1 MGRRKLV
8 VRKSEDSPQLSLLTE
23 IEGPK
28 YTKEQEAFVT
38 YDGEN
43 SIILAATAGA
53 GKTYSSVQRLKEL
66 LKRGINPER
75 IIFFS
80 FTKAATEELQK
91 RIGSDKIKITT
102 IHAFCLGILSSV
114 GKFKKIATFYDFISW
129 FHEKYKPGH
138 GASTEDKDHFYN
150 TISALYEDADFLSSA
165 IAAYKLQSA
174 EGIKCLV
181 PDYLIEYNKF
191 TRETRSR
198 DFSDMLIE
206 VRDLFRE
213 DKWLRMFRGKYDYIF
228 VDEYQDTSTIQLQIL
243 LSLNA
248 KYYYLIGDRNQS
260 IYGYSGANCLAL
272 EEMLKE
278 RRPGTVEMSL
288 SVNFRSD
295 QNIVKNSNNFS
306 TLKAI
311 ANSQEDG
318 YVDDKIMLGMDELI
332 ELLKT
337 TEEVAVLVRT
347 NDIIKKIEFM
357 CLKRQLPMKY
367 FNYITP
373 ADIKNFHKGEIH
385 QSLKGKL
392 AALKDYFPDEHA
404 IMHFIERNKNSNKLI
419 TTIHKSKGRE
429 FDTCVVV
436 NSIAPELLEKCPIYS
451 KLTEKQLEKLTFDPD
466 DEINVEPRN
475 IHYVSVSRSKNKLY
489 FMIMLFNK

>member
-1 MGRRKLV
+1 MAKRKIV
-8 VRKSEDSPQLSLLTE
+8 VRKSEDSPQLNLLSE

-28 YTKEQEAFVT
+28 YTKEQETFIT
-38 YDGEN
+38 YDGES

-53 GKTYSSVQRLKEL
+53 GKTHSSVERLRTL
-66 LKRGINPER
+66 LKRGVEPER

-102 IHAFCLGILSSV
+102 IHAFCAGILSSIQ
-114 GKFKKIATFYDFISW
+114 KFKKVVTFYDFIVW
-129 FHEKYKPGH
+129 FQKKYKPAVS
-138 GASTEDKDHFYN
+138 ASQEDKDFFYN
-150 TISALYEDADFLSSA
+150 TISSLFDDHDFLSSA

-174 EGIKCLV
+174 EGIKCMV
-181 PDYLIEYNKF
+181 PDYINEYNKF
-191 TRETRSR
+191 LREERAR

-213 DKWLRMFRGKYDYIF
+213 DKWLKMFRGRYDYVF

-260 IYGYSGANCLAL
+260 IYGYSGANCTLL
-272 EEMLKE
+272 EEMLKD
-278 RRPGTVEMSL
+278 RRPGTIEMSL
-288 SVNFRSD
+288 SINFRSD
-295 QNIVKNSNNFS
+295 QNIVKNSNQFS
-306 TLKAI
+306 TLKAT
-311 ANSQEDG
+311 AHSQEDG
-318 YVDDKIMLGMDELI
+318 FVDTNVMWQVDELVEI
-332 ELLKT
+332 LKLPD
-337 TEEVAVLVRT
+337 EVAVLVRT
-347 NDIIKKIEFM
+347 NDIIKHIEFM
-357 CLKRQLPMKY
+357 MLKRKLPMKY

-373 ADIKNFHKGEIH
+373 ADVKNFHKGEIH
-385 QSLKGKL
+385 Q
-392 AALKDYFPDEHA
+392 ALKNKLTILKKYFEDEHE
-404 IMHFIERNKNSNKLI
+404 IMHFIERNKNSNKSV

-436 NSIAPELLEKCPIYS
+436 NSIAPSVLEESAIYGQ
-451 KLTEKQLEKLTFDPD
+451 LTKKQLEKITFDPE

-475 IHYVSVSRSKNKLY
+475 IHYVAVSRSKHKLY
-489 FMIMLFNK
+489 FMILVK